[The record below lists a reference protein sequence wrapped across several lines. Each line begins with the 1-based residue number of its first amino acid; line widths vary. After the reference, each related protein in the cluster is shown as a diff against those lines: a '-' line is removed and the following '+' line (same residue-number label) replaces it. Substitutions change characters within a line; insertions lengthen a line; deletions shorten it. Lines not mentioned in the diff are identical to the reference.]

1 MVRVKDRLMVRVVFM
16 VRMMF
21 PVSVQ
26 WRSMGE
32 SLFNI
37 WNTIQWTILSLC
49 CHTESEIILLYL
61 LYKMNLRLLE
71 QVKLLLTK
79 YICSKIGARCSFV
92 VRAFAH
98 GVMGRRIDP
107 SWWNHW
113 AISRSSQCPTTET
126 KCNKAYGMCYPVCA
140 WCI

>member
-1 MVRVKDRLMVRVVFM
+1 MVRVKDRLMVRVVVM

-49 CHTESEIILLYL
+49 QSY
-61 LYKMNLRLLE
+61 
-71 QVKLLLTK
+71 
-79 YICSKIGARCSFV
+79 
-92 VRAFAH
+92 
-98 GVMGRRIDP
+98 
-107 SWWNHW
+107 
-113 AISRSSQCPTTET
+113 
-126 KCNKAYGMCYPVCA
+126 
-140 WCI
+140 